1 MVTGNPPTWD
11 PMIGFQWC
19 FWPPADKSCLGPTP
33 LFHLPVCTLVVKYHR
48 VAFCSLPTVPF
59 TWSHLDPVSMI
70 STRIESGH
78 VLQLLFFLLPWL
90 LCFTATP
97 SAPQNLTHP
106 LLSSLACMEQ
116 CLHNL
121 WGSTVLPH
129 KMLYSGKE
137 IMKTYFLSFLAYL
150 SQ

>member
-19 FWPPADKSCLGPTP
+19 FWPPGDKSCLGPTP
-33 LFHLPVCTLVVKYHR
+33 LFHLLVCTLVVKYHR

-78 VLQLLFFLLPWL
+78 VLQLLFFLLLWL
-90 LCFTATP
+90 LGIV
-97 SAPQNLTHP
+97 APVFQPHP
-106 LLSSLACMEQ
+106 LHPRTLPIPCCS
-116 CLHNL
+116 
-121 WGSTVLPH
+121 VL
-129 KMLYSGKE
+129 LVWNN
-137 IMKTYFLSFLAYL
+137 AYITFGVAL
-150 SQ
+150 FFHTRCSILGRKL